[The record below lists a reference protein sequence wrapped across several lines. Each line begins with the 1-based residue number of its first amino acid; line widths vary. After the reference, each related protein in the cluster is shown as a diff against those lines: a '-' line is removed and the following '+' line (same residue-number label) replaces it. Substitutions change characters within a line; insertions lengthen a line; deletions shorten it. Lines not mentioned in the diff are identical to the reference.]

1 MNTTR
6 IMVFIDN
13 SNIFKGFAKYKI
25 KADYDK
31 LKKIIM
37 RERNL
42 IEIRLYEGVVYP
54 IEPKKKKWYNDL
66 KNISGYSVK
75 TSFDKRTEKEAI
87 EKKIDVK
94 LAIDVIAKAYEDAF
108 DTAIIVSGDGDFLPV
123 IKKLIKLNKNVEI
136 WAFKYSLAK
145 TIEKIVPPEN
155 LFYLEEMLSK
165 IIM

>member
-1 MNTTR
+1 MESSR

-25 KADYDK
+25 KADYNK
-31 LKKIIM
+31 LKKTIVKG
-37 RERNL
+37 RNL
-42 IEIRLYEGVVYP
+42 VEIRLYEGIVYP
-54 IEPKKKKWYNDL
+54 IDPKKKRWYNDL

-75 TSFDKRTEKEAI
+75 TAFDKRTKKVSI

-94 LAIDVIAKAYEDAF
+94 IAIDVIAKAYEDKF

-123 IKKLIKLNKNVEI
+123 IKKLIKLNKKVEI

-145 TIEKIVPPEN
+145 TIERTIPKGKI
-155 LFYLEEMLSK
+155 FYLEDILTK
-165 IIM
+165 IKI